1 MSGNKPQK
9 LGLVLSSLIDT
20 WGMRERMETAKVIE
34 TWATLVGPQ
43 INGVTD
49 AVWLKDKRLFVRI
62 ISPAWRQ
69 ELYMR
74 RKEWLQR
81 LNEELEGGG
90 VEEIV
95 FR

>member
-9 LGLVLSSLIDT
+9 LGLVLSSLIDK

-34 TWATLVGPQ
+34 TWATLAGPQ

-62 ISPAWRQ
+62 ISSAWRQ

-81 LNEELEGGG
+81 LNEELEGGT
-90 VEEIV
+90 VEEII

>member
-1 MSGNKPQK
+1 MKRHKPQK
-9 LGLVLSSLIDT
+9 LDAILDSLIDK
-20 WGMRERMETAKVIE
+20 WGIRERIETAKVIE
-34 TWATLVGPQ
+34 TWVNLAGPQ
-43 INGVTD
+43 INGVTE
-49 AVWLKDKRLFVRI
+49 AVWFKNGRLFVRI

-74 RKEWLQR
+74 RAEWLRR
-81 LNEELEGGG
+81 LNEELETGK

>member
-1 MSGNKPQK
+1 MKHHKPKK
-9 LGLVLSSLIDT
+9 LDAVLDSLIDK
-20 WGMRERMETAKVIE
+20 WGIRERIETAKVIE
-34 TWATLVGPQ
+34 AWANLAGPQ
-43 INGVTD
+43 INGVTE
-49 AVWLKDKRLFVRI
+49 AVWFKNGRLFVHI

-74 RKEWLQR
+74 RAEWLRR
-81 LNEELEGGG
+81 LNEELETGR